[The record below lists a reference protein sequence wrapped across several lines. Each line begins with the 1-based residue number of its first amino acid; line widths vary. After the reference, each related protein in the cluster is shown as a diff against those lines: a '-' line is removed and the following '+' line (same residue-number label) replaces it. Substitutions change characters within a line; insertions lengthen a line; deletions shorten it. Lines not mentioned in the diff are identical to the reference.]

1 MKYDLDRYPYQ
12 HYLDGNPISIDEAC
26 AELKN
31 FNTKTDKTFN
41 VKSPSFTMIIDQ
53 VSRGQTQ
60 WNAKTPITDRLAI
73 ECTVTSENTKD
84 IDIKEY
90 VNDFQKDLNSHMTAC
105 LEKFSGPFVLL
116 NSGGIDCTVMGA
128 WLYKNKIDFEV
139 LNLIDLP
146 YGSEHT
152 EIQSA
157 RINEEWKKLGVKT
170 NTMDSTVVTKHERM
184 MRYMTRDFTR
194 NPKCFDDNC
203 AGYDNYLKEYCDGK
217 IAMSGNGSNLTMLHI
232 PKGIGHAYASLD
244 WDNYK
249 KFIHTDTFSQSG
261 MFDLLVQT
269 RYHDGRKPVDAQGM
283 MEHNFFDNSLPRM
296 TLSMGYR
303 PWRHILEQVPCWEA
317 ILFNYD
323 WYKKFESINYD
334 NLTLELMH
342 ELMECTHWRNIIE
355 EWTNKDLASKVKTTQ
370 GDNSFYHPNTEVKQY
385 CQNSLIEM
393 KNYWKGN
400 WPMLKEILAM
410 EYVLNR
416 FNRITSEMAQL
427 IHFFNWRKNSN

>member
-203 AGYDNYLKEYCDGK
+203 AGYDNYLKE
-217 IAMSGNGSNLTMLHI
+217 
-232 PKGIGHAYASLD
+232 
-244 WDNYK
+244 
-249 KFIHTDTFSQSG
+249 
-261 MFDLLVQT
+261 
-269 RYHDGRKPVDAQGM
+269 
-283 MEHNFFDNSLPRM
+283 
-296 TLSMGYR
+296 
-303 PWRHILEQVPCWEA
+303 
-317 ILFNYD
+317 
-323 WYKKFESINYD
+323 
-334 NLTLELMH
+334 
-342 ELMECTHWRNIIE
+342 
-355 EWTNKDLASKVKTTQ
+355 
-370 GDNSFYHPNTEVKQY
+370 
-385 CQNSLIEM
+385 
-393 KNYWKGN
+393 
-400 WPMLKEILAM
+400 
-410 EYVLNR
+410 
-416 FNRITSEMAQL
+416 
-427 IHFFNWRKNSN
+427 